1 MPEVFYLAIFW
12 YCTCKEYKD
21 EMQYQLSR
29 VLFPI
34 FQAKGGKSLDP
45 SDTCSLSG
53 SLQQAKEILRLA
65 RTMKAEAEQM
75 KEEAYR
81 ELELARRERHDA
93 SLLKKNA
100 AEILKIAKRKLA
112 SK

>member
-1 MPEVFYLAIFW
+1 MEFIRPVTLYQVHSSSYQFSGIHFNYWVFIIL
-12 YCTCKEYKD
+12 
-21 EMQYQLSR
+21 
-29 VLFPI
+29 
-34 FQAKGGKSLDP
+34 QAKGGKSLDL
-45 SDTCSLSG
+45 SDTTYTLSG

-65 RTMKAEAEQM
+65 RAMKAEAEQM